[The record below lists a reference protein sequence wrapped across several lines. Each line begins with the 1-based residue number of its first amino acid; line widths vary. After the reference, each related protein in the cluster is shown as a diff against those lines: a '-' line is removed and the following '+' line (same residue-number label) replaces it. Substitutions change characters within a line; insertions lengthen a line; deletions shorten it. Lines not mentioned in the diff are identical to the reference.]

1 MSAAE
6 PEVLTPETPAKKTRA
21 IAKRNGAKPEAI
33 GTLVEVADK
42 DLVVEMH
49 RPSMEEVLMRAV
61 EQNASIETL
70 ERLQA
75 MIERAQAAAAKRE
88 FLSALANFQSTMPV
102 VSKRKKVKDKT
113 GASRFS
119 YAPIEHI
126 KEMAQPHLAANGL
139 SVTTGCRV
147 TENKLIATATAY
159 HVGGH
164 SESRE
169 FEVPIT
175 LSQFMSDQQSFA
187 AASSFAERYAYRQVL
202 GIVTAD
208 DDNEARITPNEAR
221 ASRQPVSQPKQTPTA
236 QKAEAQKVNG
246 GSKPRPDL
254 EPAGEGEAIDANT
267 IKGLTAAMDHAQLSN
282 EHFKARFPKLN
293 GLEQVKKKDTSVIM
307 SWIADP
313 TKN

>member
-6 PEVLTPETPAKKTRA
+6 PEVVAPETPAKSKSQVKRLAIQKREDPA
-21 IAKRNGAKPEAI
+21 IAAVPHQP
-33 GTLVEVADK
+33 T
-42 DLVVEMH
+42 
-49 RPSMEEVLMRAV
+49 MEEVLMRAV

-70 ERLQA
+70 ERIQA

-88 FLSALANFQSTMPV
+88 FLAALANFQSTMPV

-113 GASRFS
+113 GAARFT

-147 TENKLIATATAY
+147 TDNKLIATATAY
-159 HVGGH
+159 HIGGH

-208 DDNEARITPNEAR
+208 DDNEQRITPNEAR
-221 ASRQPVSQPKQTPTA
+221 EARSRAPVTQPRETPTA
-236 QKAEAQKVNG
+236 QKAAAQKANG
-246 GSKPRPDL
+246 TSKADL

-267 IKGLTAAMDHAQLSN
+267 IKGLAAAMEHARLSN
-282 EHFKARFPKLN
+282 DDFKARFPKLG
-293 GLEQVKKKDTSVIM
+293 GLEQVKKTDSRVVM
-307 SWIADP
+307 SWIAAP
-313 TKN
+313 SEN